1 MCGKWHEDRRSEPPF
16 SGPNFSRKSGL
27 LPACE
32 TALSASNRLGALP
45 PSNPPLPSQRLSW
58 PLQHPSPVTGPI
70 AAVLTCR
77 KPLSSAMQTHS
88 LTALEIALGASQIEK
103 AIGLPSMPLNALG
116 REAPSNA
123 LDFQSHLW
131 IIHWADQTPREPHAI
146 ENFRSYLSHFLTYKR
161 GLGFLTTRCS
171 VMLPKTEQRVWMYMD
186 PA

>member
-116 REAPSNA
+116 RGSPLQRSRLSVPP
-123 LDFQSHLW
+123 LDHPLGRSDAQRTSRHRELPIIPFTLLNLQKRLRLPDNTLFSH
-131 IIHWADQTPREPHAI
+131 AT
-146 ENFRSYLSHFLTYKR
+146 
-161 GLGFLTTRCS
+161 
-171 VMLPKTEQRVWMYMD
+171 
-186 PA
+186 